1 MAFDGEE
8 SIMVTHA
15 HRDREASLGFLGDLR
30 EGIDAIMTRDPAAR
44 SRLEAVLCYPGL
56 HAIALH
62 RIAHGVWRRGWIV
75 AARMLSHVGRLLTD
89 IEIHPGAQLGRR
101 LFIDHGA
108 GLVIG
113 ETAEIGDDVTLYH
126 GVTLGGTSADRGKR
140 HPTLGSGVIVGSGAQ
155 ILGPITVGDG
165 ARIGANAVVLKDVP
179 PGVTMVGVPARQVLP
194 QVTEADPTFHAYG
207 TPRADLPDPTAN
219 LINELQAEVE
229 RLRSRVDDLEEAA
242 SDNPAERTYGDRSVS

>member
-1 MAFDGEE
+1 
-8 SIMVTHA
+8 MVTHA

-155 ILGPITVGDG
+155 ILGPNHRRRRCAHRRQRGG
-165 ARIGANAVVLKDVP
+165 AEGRAARRHHGGGA
-179 PGVTMVGVPARQVLP
+179 G
-194 QVTEADPTFHAYG
+194 
-207 TPRADLPDPTAN
+207 
-219 LINELQAEVE
+219 QAG
-229 RLRSRVDDLEEAA
+229 SAA
-242 SDNPAERTYGDRSVS
+242 SHGGRSNFSRLWDAARRSARPDSQLDQ